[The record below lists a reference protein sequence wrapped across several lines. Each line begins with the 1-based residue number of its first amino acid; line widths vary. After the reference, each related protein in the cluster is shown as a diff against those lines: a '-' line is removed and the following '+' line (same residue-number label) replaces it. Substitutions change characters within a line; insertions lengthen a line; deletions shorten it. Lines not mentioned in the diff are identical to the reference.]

1 MNHYSLCER
10 RYIVSHVVVVVVVV
24 VVVYVDLTVNNLV
37 VPV

>member
-24 VVVYVDLTVNNLV
+24 VVYVDLTVNNLV